1 MKPIF
6 RAIILAFLAL
16 TLTSCSLPP
25 DQIASRLEPSL
36 VKVFY
41 KNQPGHGT
49 GFFVP
54 GETGVCKVLTAAHVV
69 NKEGEKLLQTKD
81 GNVWDAASVEMFSD
95 DIDLAL
101 VTFEPE
107 KEKCDYPTLKI
118 GNSEDI
124 KQGSSIYVSGLSSRD
139 GKMLSQ
145 FVKGNVTALNV
156 FPQGYRVS
164 YQALTVAGMSGAPV
178 IDERGKVVAVH
189 GMSDVETVKG
199 FSSLKTS
206 WPELELQ
213 TTWQAEEVVNTAIK
227 HLTFSWGIPI
237 SFFRES
243 PFYYDSGDIY
253 GLSWWIFL
261 SGAGI
266 VAVSFIY
273 VGFRYLNVSP
283 FIAEVNNLKT
293 QLQDEEDKGEEVQKE
308 LKSLKNSYKGLER
321 KLEAEISERSEAEE
335 QIQTLQVVMEKQ
347 KVLEVQLEIEMSTRY
362 QVEEQIQILQ
372 VAAQKERELERQL
385 EFESQ
390 NTEDKSGVDLFL
402 VSEVVGDYTKLRDL
416 LAAKQWREAD
426 LETYKRMLEVAGRNL
441 KGSLR
446 VKDVYNFPCKD
457 LVTIDELWIKYSDGK
472 FGLSVQKQIYESM
485 GGTKEYDY
493 KVIEDF
499 GNRVGWRQDGK
510 WLRYHYLTFSEKYE
524 MGCLPVSF
532 YLERVASLLFAGMC
546 KFIDCD
552 L

>member
-1 MKPIF
+1 MKFILW
-6 RAIILAFLAL
+6 AIILAFLAL

-69 NKEGEKLLQTKD
+69 NKEGETLLQTKD
-81 GNVWDAASVEMFSD
+81 GKVWDAASVEMFSD

-124 KQGSSIYVSGLSSRD
+124 KQGSSIYISGLSSRD

-164 YQALTVAGMSGAPV
+164 YQGLTVAGMSGAPV

-283 FIAEVNNLKT
+283 LIAEVNNLKT
-293 QLQDEEDKGEEVQKE
+293 QLRDEEDKGEEVQKE

-321 KLEAEISERSEAEE
+321 KLEAEISERYEAEE
-335 QIQTLQVVMEKQ
+335 QIQTLQVVVEKQ
-347 KVLEVQLEIEMSTRY
+347 KQLEMQLEIEMSTRC
-362 QVEEQIQILQ
+362 QVEEQIQTLQ

-426 LETYKRMLEVAGRNL
+426 LETYKRMLEVAGRKS

-457 LVTIDELWIKYSDGK
+457 LVTINELWIKYSDGK

>member
-1 MKPIF
+1 MKFILW
-6 RAIILAFLAL
+6 AIILAFLAL
-16 TLTSCSLPP
+16 TFTNCSLPP
-25 DQIASRLEPSL
+25 DKIASRLEPSL

-69 NKEGEKLLQTKD
+69 NKEGETLLQTKD
-81 GNVWDAASVEMFSD
+81 GKVWDAASVEMFSD

-124 KQGSSIYVSGLSSRD
+124 KQGSSIYISGLSSRD

-164 YQALTVAGMSGAPV
+164 YQGLTVAGMSGAPV

-283 FIAEVNNLKT
+283 LIAEVNNLKT
-293 QLQDEEDKGEEVQKE
+293 QLRDEEDKGEEVQKE

-321 KLEAEISERSEAEE
+321 KLEAEISERYEAEE
-335 QIQTLQVVMEKQ
+335 QIQTLQVVVEKQ
-347 KVLEVQLEIEMSTRY
+347 KQLEMQLEIEMSTRC
-362 QVEEQIQILQ
+362 QVEEQIQTLQ

-402 VSEVVGDYTKLRDL
+402 VSEAVKRSIRCAGPSPVFYDHHGAAFCAPNFSSQTPLELQQADSAGGSVHRAGCVWLGDRSKVDDRQRWLVFG
-416 LAAKQWREAD
+416 
-426 LETYKRMLEVAGRNL
+426 ETHQAGGNHQGGL
-441 KGSLR
+441 DQTVCGR
-446 VKDVYNFPCKD
+446 VLCLMNGCRYY
-457 LVTIDELWIKYSDGK
+457 E
-472 FGLSVQKQIYESM
+472 GL
-485 GGTKEYDY
+485 
-493 KVIEDF
+493 
-499 GNRVGWRQDGK
+499 
-510 WLRYHYLTFSEKYE
+510 
-524 MGCLPVSF
+524 
-532 YLERVASLLFAGMC
+532 SLLFSE
-546 KFIDCD
+546 
-552 L
+552 

>member
-1 MKPIF
+1 MKFILW
-6 RAIILAFLAL
+6 AIILAFLAL

-124 KQGSSIYVSGLSSRD
+124 KQGSSIYISGLSSRD

-164 YQALTVAGMSGAPV
+164 YQGLTVAGMSGAPV

-283 FIAEVNNLKT
+283 LIAEVNNLKT
-293 QLQDEEDKGEEVQKE
+293 QLRDEEDKGEEVQKE

-321 KLEAEISERSEAEE
+321 KLEAEISERYEAEE
-335 QIQTLQVVMEKQ
+335 QIQTLQVVVEKQ
-347 KVLEVQLEIEMSTRY
+347 KQLEMQLEIEMSTRC
-362 QVEEQIQILQ
+362 QVEEQIQTLQ

-457 LVTIDELWIKYSDGK
+457 LVTINELWIKYSDGK

>member
-81 GNVWDAASVEMFSD
+81 GNVWDDASVEMFSD

-164 YQALTVAGMSGAPV
+164 
-178 IDERGKVVAVH
+178 
-189 GMSDVETVKG
+189 
-199 FSSLKTS
+199 
-206 WPELELQ
+206 
-213 TTWQAEEVVNTAIK
+213 
-227 HLTFSWGIPI
+227 
-237 SFFRES
+237 
-243 PFYYDSGDIY
+243 
-253 GLSWWIFL
+253 
-261 SGAGI
+261 
-266 VAVSFIY
+266 
-273 VGFRYLNVSP
+273 
-283 FIAEVNNLKT
+283 
-293 QLQDEEDKGEEVQKE
+293 
-308 LKSLKNSYKGLER
+308 
-321 KLEAEISERSEAEE
+321 
-335 QIQTLQVVMEKQ
+335 
-347 KVLEVQLEIEMSTRY
+347 
-362 QVEEQIQILQ
+362 
-372 VAAQKERELERQL
+372 
-385 EFESQ
+385 
-390 NTEDKSGVDLFL
+390 
-402 VSEVVGDYTKLRDL
+402 
-416 LAAKQWREAD
+416 
-426 LETYKRMLEVAGRNL
+426 
-441 KGSLR
+441 
-446 VKDVYNFPCKD
+446 
-457 LVTIDELWIKYSDGK
+457 
-472 FGLSVQKQIYESM
+472 
-485 GGTKEYDY
+485 
-493 KVIEDF
+493 
-499 GNRVGWRQDGK
+499 
-510 WLRYHYLTFSEKYE
+510 
-524 MGCLPVSF
+524 
-532 YLERVASLLFAGMC
+532 
-546 KFIDCD
+546 
-552 L
+552 